1 MFLAHG
7 NLTIHTQIFHL
18 RGIHSDLRFSHL
30 LCWLL
35 LRVAVF
41 HLMFVEFQVVLE
53 AELLL

>member
-30 LCWLL
+30 CWLL